1 MVVVH
6 YYDNKNRI
14 LTRYLDHAPTE
25 GSDVRIKGRSG
36 KVTKVQTEDN
46 RIYNVQ
52 VELQVV
58 VKNKQLGGIPAQT
71 KKRR

>member
-46 RIYNVQ
+46 HIYNVQ
-52 VELQVV
+52 VELQPVA
-58 VKNKQLGGIPAQT
+58 KNKQVGPALPQS